1 MMAKKFKF
9 LLLLIPEYPNMT
21 TITDISSFLFLMV
34 KICKYGGA
42 PENSMDTS
50 RDYATLF
57 GDTVYVTAE
66 YFAEEL

>member
-1 MMAKKFKF
+1 
-9 LLLLIPEYPNMT
+9 
-21 TITDISSFLFLMV
+21 MV

-57 GDTVYVTAE
+57 GDTVYVTEE
-66 YFAEEL
+66 YFVEELDIGLNPNNICCL